1 MATRTTPSGASAARE
16 RLLQTASELF
26 YREGIHSV
34 GVDRIIA
41 AAGVTRATFYRHFP
55 SKEDLVEA
63 YLGVEDATIRGAF
76 DAANAATDDP
86 DELIGLVI
94 EGLADD
100 VARLH
105 TRGCPF
111 INAAAE
117 YPDAGQSGTAG
128 HRRAPRVVPGRARG
142 PCSTRRAPTTPRPPP
157 PSSCCFAMPPWS
169 GATSTAG
176 SACAPPSSEPRP
188 ALPGSLG
195 SAAASG
201 VTLVMGSRDYPR
213 GMSRTVW
220 TVIGVVVAVIIAWF
234 LVDVLFS
241 LLWFIGK
248 LAIVAV
254 VAVIVFLVLRSVVG
268 RPRSQDSIER

>member
-16 RLLQTASELF
+16 RLLQTATELF

-76 DAANAATDDP
+76 DAAHAATDDP
-86 DELIGLVI
+86 DELVGLVI

-117 YPDAGQSGTAG
+117 YPDADSPVRQAIGE
-128 HRRAPRVVPGRARG
+128 HREWFRGELEVDARRGGGRRPRDIRRAARAASRRRHGRGLPRRLGARAPRLRRRRDPRGRAH
-142 PCSTRRAPTTPRPPP
+142 SVARA
-157 PSSCCFAMPPWS
+157 
-169 GATSTAG
+169 
-176 SACAPPSSEPRP
+176 APP
-188 ALPGSLG
+188 APG
-195 SAAASG
+195 
-201 VTLVMGSRDYPR
+201 TMCN
-213 GMSRTVW
+213 
-220 TVIGVVVAVIIAWF
+220 
-234 LVDVLFS
+234 
-241 LLWFIGK
+241 
-248 LAIVAV
+248 
-254 VAVIVFLVLRSVVG
+254 
-268 RPRSQDSIER
+268 